1 MPGDVWCLYVLQCA
15 DGSYYTGVSTDVE
28 RRLSE
33 HNHSKRGAKYTRS
46 RRPVRLVYL
55 LEFGSRALAQKAE
68 YRFKKLTR
76 KEKERLISEGQ

>member
-1 MPGDVWCLYVLQCA
+1 MPSDVWCLYVLQCA

>member
-15 DGSYYTGVSTDVE
+15 DGSYYTGISTDVD
-28 RRLSE
+28 RRLNE

-76 KEKERLISEGQ
+76 KEKERLINEG

>member
-15 DGSYYTGVSTDVE
+15 DGSYYTGISTDVDQ
-28 RRLSE
+28 RLNE

-76 KEKERLISEGQ
+76 KEKERLINEG